1 MDSSRGHAPV
11 LLEAAIAALA
21 IRADGVYVDGTY
33 GRGGHSEAIC
43 AQLGSTGRLIAIDR
57 DPTAVAAGR
66 RWGGV
71 WNARVA
77 AAQAGQGTR
86 VPAVEQF
93 VIAHATFSQLDQVL
107 EANDLTGV
115 DGLLLDLGVSS
126 PQLDDPSRGF
136 SFRLDGPLD
145 MRMDPTRGMSA
156 RDWLMQATENQIKEA
171 LRDYGEERIAVPIAA
186 AIVARRR
193 DAGSTA
199 LSTTRELARL
209 VASVVRRRQGSQM
222 GKDPATRT
230 FQALRILVNQELEEL
245 ALVLDKATARL
256 NPAGRLVVISFHSLE
271 DRIVKQ
277 FIARESGRLDEKV
290 RRDPIRGTPIFENEL
305 RLRSLGRVLPDAAE
319 TAANP
324 RSRSAVMRVAQRLG
338 EPQSSSL
345 QSGAATTDAEHH

>member
-1 MDSSRGHAPV
+1 MDSSRVHAPV

-57 DPTAVAAGR
+57 DPTAVVAGR

-86 VPAVEQF
+86 EPAVEQF

-145 MRMDPTRGMSA
+145 MRMDPTRGISA
-156 RDWLMQATENQIKEA
+156 RDWLLTAQHQIKEA

-271 DRIVKQ
+271 DRDRKSV
-277 FIARESGRLDEKV
+277 V
-290 RRDPIRGTPIFENEL
+290 
-305 RLRSLGRVLPDAAE
+305 
-319 TAANP
+319 
-324 RSRSAVMRVAQRLG
+324 
-338 EPQSSSL
+338 
-345 QSGAATTDAEHH
+345 